1 MGRDPIIISQS
12 RKLEFSGIRVER
24 RRRRRKG
31 RGVKQC

>member
-24 RRRRRKG
+24 RRRRKG
-31 RGVKQC
+31 RGEKQC